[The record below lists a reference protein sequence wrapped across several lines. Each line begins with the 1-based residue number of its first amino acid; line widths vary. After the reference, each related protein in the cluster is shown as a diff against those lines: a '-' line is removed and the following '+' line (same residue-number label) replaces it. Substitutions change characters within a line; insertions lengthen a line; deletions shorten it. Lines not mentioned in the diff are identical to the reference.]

1 LTSKDQKKV
10 FDVIFKNTED
20 PKEMQ
25 VMADFLMGE
34 KDFLS
39 DDFGFS
45 VSAALAN
52 SFIK

>member
-1 LTSKDQKKV
+1 V

-34 KDFLS
+34 KGFFL
-39 DDFGFS
+39 
-45 VSAALAN
+45 
-52 SFIK
+52 KYR